1 MMGMLKKV
9 ASGILMLCSVVSLS
23 MRNSYAAEQ
32 LSPFALSLSKA
43 IELAYRNNK
52 DIQIQEREIRIAKSN
67 ILGAVSQMLPQVN
80 LGGAFTHND
89 AILSFPGEAV
99 QSTNKDPGLFTGYK
113 NNFNTALSVNE
124 SVFNG
129 GGNIANLKQSQVNLN
144 VQEQTLRARKL
155 DVEFDSRRL
164 YYGLLL
170 AFETERIAKNLLGQA
185 QAHYRDVQNK
195 FNQGTSSRFDLLQS
209 TVYVSLQTP
218 PLVKSQK
225 DIELIMAELNKLM
238 GLKVYNEIQPQEKL
252 GYSPIMLKEDE
263 FLREATLNNP
273 QMIVKSLGIDVE
285 KWGIEIARSYRR
297 PQVTAD
303 FDWYYQSDNPVDMFN
318 PRHNNWYTGAAVTI
332 PIFDG
337 FSTKAKVDAAKA
349 KYAQAVLKKED
360 ITDQIA
366 VDVRR
371 ACLDLKQSETVILS
385 QKDSVVQAQDA
396 LRISILSYDN
406 GVDTNLNVLD
416 SMVALS
422 QVEQNLASGIYDY
435 LMAQAALDRTMGKSV
450 AP

>member
-1 MMGMLKKV
+1 MIGMLKNV
-9 ASGILMLCSVVSLS
+9 APGILLLCSVVLLS
-23 MRNSYAAEQ
+23 VRDAYAADPP
-32 LSPFALSLSKA
+32 SPFALSLSKA
-43 IELAYRNNK
+43 IELAYKNNK
-52 DIQIQEREIRIAKSN
+52 DIQIQEREVRIAKSN

-89 AILSFPGEAV
+89 AVLSFPGEAAE
-99 QSTNKDPGLFTGYK
+99 STNKDPGLFTGYK
-113 NNFNTALSVNE
+113 NNFNTALSANE

-129 GGNIANLKQSQVNLN
+129 GGNIANLKQSQVNLK

-155 DVEFDSRRL
+155 DAEFDARRL

-170 AFETERIAKNLLGQA
+170 AFETERIAGNILGQA
-185 QAHYRDVQNK
+185 QVHYHDVENK
-195 FNQGTSSRFDLLQS
+195 FSQGTSSRFDLLQS
-209 TVYVSLQTP
+209 GVYVSLQTP

-225 DIELIMAELNKLM
+225 DIELIMAELNKLI
-238 GLKVYNEIQPQEKL
+238 GLKVYNKIQPQEKL
-252 GYSPIMLKEDE
+252 SYFPITIKEDE
-263 FLREATLNNP
+263 FLGEAALNSP

-303 FDWYYQSDNPVDMFN
+303 FDWYYQSDNLGDMFN
-318 PRHNNWYTGAAVTI
+318 PRHNNWYAGAAVTI

-337 FSTKAKVDAAKA
+337 FSTKAKVDAAKS

-366 VDVRR
+366 VDIRR
-371 ACLDLKQSETVILS
+371 ACLDLRQAETVILS
-385 QKDSVVQAQDA
+385 QRDSVVQAQDA
-396 LRISILSYDN
+396 LSISIISYDN

-435 LMAQAALDRTMGKSV
+435 QMAQAALDRTMGRSV
-450 AP
+450 K